1 MAKTQTQD
9 NVVSMAAAAA
19 AAPSPPAGYPTDNPT
34 MMAKKKKSWT
44 RFFSTKR
51 RGEKGCIEGCLAGLC
66 CCFVC
71 EECCC

>member
-1 MAKTQTQD
+1 MAKTQAQD
-9 NVVSMAAAAA
+9 NVVSVAAA
-19 AAPSPPAGYPTDNPT
+19 AAPSPPAGYPTENPT
-34 MMAKKKKSWT
+34 MMAKKKKGWT
-44 RFFSTKR
+44 RFFSTER